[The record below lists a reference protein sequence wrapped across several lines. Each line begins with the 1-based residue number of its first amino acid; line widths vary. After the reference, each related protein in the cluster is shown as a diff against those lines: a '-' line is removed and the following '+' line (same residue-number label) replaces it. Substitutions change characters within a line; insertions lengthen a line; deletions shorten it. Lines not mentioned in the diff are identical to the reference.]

1 MGSGLCRQRLAALGL
16 AALVWARRS
25 YGEWGTKPSTMKM
38 GSGVSCKWLNGEWG
52 MLMKT
57 VWGVGYG
64 TERPMGGGVH
74 DLRSWGLGVPTPPV
88 QVNFGTAIRSPRWGL
103 SGGSEAASPYMKTT
117 F

>member
-25 YGEWGTKPSTMKM
+25 YGEWGTKPSTMEM
-38 GSGVSCKWLNGEWG
+38 GSGASCKWLNGEWG

-74 DLRSWGLGVPTPPV
+74 DLRPWGLGVPTPPV
-88 QVNFGTAIRSPRWGL
+88 QVNFGTAMIVGKGVTHSTGACFLGVEKP
-103 SGGSEAASPYMKTT
+103 
-117 F
+117 